1 MIDPSAFV
9 QAMNRTR
16 ERVNSARPDAPVVPE
31 RVRRTRLRRRGD
43 PFRRVTA
50 VLLRRLAD
58 RVEPRRPECR
68 TAAA

>member
-9 QAMNRTR
+9 QAMNLTR

-31 RVRRTRLRRRGD
+31 RTRLRRRGD